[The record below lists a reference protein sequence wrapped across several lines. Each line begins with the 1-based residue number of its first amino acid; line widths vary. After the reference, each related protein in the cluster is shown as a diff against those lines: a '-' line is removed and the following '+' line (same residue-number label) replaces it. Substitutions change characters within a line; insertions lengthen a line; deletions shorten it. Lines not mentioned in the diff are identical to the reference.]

1 MTTETVIDI
10 GRHALYITLLIA
22 SPMLLFGLI
31 VGVLIGIF
39 QAVTQINEMTLV
51 FVPKILAVSLAIII
65 FMPWMLRVLI
75 SFAAEIITRIGSL

>member
-51 FVPKILAVSLAIII
+51 FVPKILAVSLAIVI

-75 SFAAEIITRIGSL
+75 SYATEIISRIGSL

>member
-1 MTTETVIDI
+1 MTEQMVIDI
-10 GRHALYITLLIA
+10 GRHTLYIAFLVA
-22 SPMLLFGLI
+22 SPMLLFGLA

-65 FMPWMLRVLI
+65 FLPWILNLLI
-75 SFAAEIITRIGSL
+75 SFASEIMNRIGAL